1 MAIFYKACE
10 SFLFSSHSIDYYI
23 LSEIKYWKEDFKKS
37 SFDYCLIFDSCFI
50 FGTILC
56 KYSVWKSWVFYST
69 IGAKNQMLVVYFI
82 FIFILF
88 YFIFLAFKDILLS
101 ISYDAGFIEKILD
114 NFVNKFPI
122 SLLRLNNEE
131 IALQLL

>member
-1 MAIFYKACE
+1 MVSDNL
-10 SFLFSSHSIDYYI
+10 SFISYNVKGIQQTRKNNSLPNGF
-23 LSEIKYWKEDFKKS
+23 
-37 SFDYCLIFDSCFI
+37 
-50 FGTILC
+50 
-56 KYSVWKSWVFYST
+56 VF
-69 IGAKNQMLVVYFI
+69 